1 METTQTRSFVR
12 TLLPWLVAAVM
23 LLVYLF
29 TLNRAVTAQSV
40 FPLARA
46 SGMDWHSV
54 YLSPITYLVT
64 FPIRWLPAAAQLFT
78 LNFISALCG
87 AFSLGLLARS
97 VALLPH
103 DRTQLQRD
111 KAIDEN
117 GFLGIK
123 LAWVPV
129 VFAVLVAGLQRSFWE
144 NAVVGTGEM
153 IDLLLFAYSVRCL
166 LEYRVEERN
175 SWLYRMAAVYGAG
188 IANNFAM
195 IAFLPVLLI
204 SLVWIKGWRFFR
216 FDFLVK
222 MFLFGLAGLSLYLV
236 LPLVNLGE
244 SGFWMSLKTNLVYQ
258 KRFIVDLRKAAIV
271 PAIYCLVPLVF
282 LGVKW
287 PSGFGD
293 QSPVGSLFANFAAV
307 LLHLGLLVFCV
318 YVAFDPQFSPRQ
330 YATERGL
337 RFVFLPAYFLGALAV
352 GYFSG
357 FLLLVFS
364 PNDTRSRRRPSFPP
378 ILNHVV
384 AAVVCIGAA
393 VVAGQLIYKNLPS
406 IRAMNSRSLHQY
418 AQELAKSLP
427 EKPAV
432 ILSDDPVQLYAV
444 ENVLRGRHDYL
455 FVDALALTEPAYHRF
470 LQKRYGSK
478 VPKVEPYGSETF
490 ISSPHNILTMET
502 LRQTRELVY
511 LHPSF
516 GYLFEAYYLE
526 PKGLSYSLK
535 VVTPGTIN
543 PPPPSSSLI
552 ASQQAYWNSMREG
565 VFKGLK
571 KELESLPEERK
582 ERMELTSPYI
592 AGYYSR
598 GLDFWGVELQRAGRF
613 DEAAPVFAEALALNS
628 DNASAAIN
636 AAANAQWRKDRQRL
650 AKLGP
655 EEEAKLNL
663 YRGNFTALFT
673 ACGPIDEP
681 SFLTEFANIF
691 AQNTLYRQAQRMF
704 VRGLEYA
711 PDDIA
716 MQLGLANVCLLG
728 QQAELAI
735 THLKNMRAR
744 TNWAQVDINTQVE
757 AARIEASAYLA
768 KGSFLEAEQLLKSL
782 RQKNP
787 EQESTYHALAQ
798 FYTTYATKL
807 SDGGRAAEA
816 AVQRTNAVLVMDELL
831 QRQPTN
837 AMAWFT
843 GGNIVYQTGNYERA
857 AQDFTKVLELTK
869 DGNKAALLNR
879 ALTYL
884 QDGLRQTNELRK
896 AKFALA
902 KADYNTYK
910 SRYTPDY
917 FIYFGLGEIAYHEQ
931 DWKAAR
937 ENFENYLAYADSA
950 APEEKQL
957 VRSRLAELKG
967 K

>member
-1 METTQTRSFVR
+1 
-12 TLLPWLVAAVM
+12 
-23 LLVYLF
+23 LF
-29 TLNRAVTAQSV
+29 TLNTTVTAQSV

-46 SGMDWHSV
+46 AGMDWHGV
-54 YLSPITYLVT
+54 YLSPVTYLLT
-64 FPIRWLPAAAQLFT
+64 FPIRWLPSGAQLFT

-87 AFSLGLLARS
+87 AVSLGLLARS
-97 VALLPH
+97 VALLPQ

-111 KAIDEN
+111 KALDEN
-117 GFLGIK
+117 GFLNIK

-175 SWLYRMAAVYGAG
+175 SWLYRMAVVYGAG
-188 IANNFAM
+188 ITNNFAM

-222 MFLFGLAGLSLYLV
+222 MFLFALAGLSLYLV

-244 SGFWMSLKTNLVYQ
+244 SEFWMSLKTNLVYQ
-258 KRFIVDLRKAAIV
+258 KQYILGLRKAAIV
-271 PAIYCLVPLVF
+271 PAIYCLVPLVL

-293 QSPVGSLFANFAAV
+293 QSPVGSLFANLAAV
-307 LLHLGLLVFCV
+307 LLHIGLLVFCV

-330 YATERGL
+330 YATQQGL
-337 RFVFLPAYFLGALAV
+337 RFVFLPAYFLGALIV

-357 FLLLVFS
+357 FLLIVFS
-364 PNDTRSRRRPSFPP
+364 PNDSRSRRRATFPP
-378 ILNHVV
+378 ALSYVV
-384 AAVVCIGAA
+384 AGVVCIGAV
-393 VVAGQLIYKNLPS
+393 VVAGQLIYQNLPS

-432 ILSDDPVQLYAV
+432 VLSDDPVQLYAV
-444 ENVLRGRHDYL
+444 ENVLRGSHDYL
-455 FVDALALTEPAYHRF
+455 FVDALALSEPAYHRF
-470 LQKRYGSK
+470 LKNRYGSK
-478 VPKVEPYGSETF
+478 VPKVEPFGSETF
-490 ISSPHNILTMET
+490 ISSPHNIQTMET

-516 GYLFEAYYLE
+516 GYFFEAYYLE
-526 PKGLSYSLK
+526 PKGLCYSLK
-535 VVTPGTIN
+535 IVPGGAIN
-543 PPPPSSSLI
+543 PPPPSASLI
-552 ASQQAYWNSMREG
+552 ASQQAYWNSLREG

-571 KELESLPEERK
+571 EELASLPESRK
-582 ERMELTSPYI
+582 ERTELTSPYV
-592 AGYYSR
+592 AGFYSR

-613 DEAAPVFAEALALNS
+613 EEAAPVFAEAMALNA
-628 DNASAAIN
+628 DNAAAAIN

-691 AQNTLYRQAQRMF
+691 TQNTLYRQAQRMF
-704 VRGLEYA
+704 VRGLEYV

-716 MQLGLANVCLLG
+716 MQMGLANVCLLG

-735 THLKNMRAR
+735 TLLKAMRAK
-744 TNWAQVDINTQVE
+744 TNWVQADMNTQVE
-757 AARIEASAYLA
+757 AARIEAAAYLA
-768 KGSFLEAEQLLKSL
+768 KGSFVEAEQLLKSL
-782 RQKNP
+782 RQRNP
-787 EQESTYHALAQ
+787 EQESTHYALAQ
-798 FYTTYATKL
+798 LYSTYAAQL
-807 SDGGRAAEA
+807 ADSGRGAEA
-816 AVQRTNAVLVMDELL
+816 GVHRTNAVTVMDGLL
-831 QRQPTN
+831 RLQPTN
-837 AMAWFT
+837 AVAWFT
-843 GGNIVYQTGNYERA
+843 AGNIVFQTGDFERA
-857 AQDFTKVLELTK
+857 AQAFSKVLDLTK
-869 DGNKAALLNR
+869 QSNKAALINR
-879 ALTYL
+879 AVTYL
-884 QDGLRQTNELRK
+884 RDGLRQTNELRK
-896 AKFALA
+896 AKFDLA
-902 KADYNTYK
+902 KGDYNNYK
-910 SRYTPDY
+910 SRNTPDY
-917 FIYFGLGEIAYHEQ
+917 RIYFGLGEIAYNEK
-931 DWKAAR
+931 DWKTAR
-937 ENFENYLAYADSA
+937 ENYENYLKYASGA
-950 APEEKQL
+950 TAEEKQL
-957 VRSRLAELKG
+957 VRSRLDELKG